1 MDQNNHSSEDNE
13 NLSENLSITTVIRIF
28 VGGVLFLV
36 VLIIPIICLLR
47 GNKCMDK
54 IRNAITLN
62 QESQNITNNQ
72 LIFSQPTSYL
82 RTLSLPR
89 SGPTS
94 FLRTL
99 SLPPTYQKAVCE
111 EDCSKIETPPPEY
124 HNLFFS
130 KSPIITMKL
139 ISEE

>member
-72 LIFSQPTSYL
+72 PTSYL
-82 RTLSLPR
+82 RTLSLPK

-94 FLRTL
+94 FLRTF
-99 SLPPTYQKAVCE
+99 SLPPAYEKAVFE

-130 KSPIITMKL
+130 KSPIITMKS

>member
-1 MDQNNHSSEDNE
+1 MDQNNNSSEGNE
-13 NLSENLSITTVIRIF
+13 NSSENLSIETMIRIF
-28 VGGVLFLV
+28 VVGVLLLV
-36 VLIIPIICLLR
+36 VLIIPVICLLR
-47 GNKCMDK
+47 GNKRMDR
-54 IRNAITLN
+54 IRNAITLD

-72 LIFSQPTSYL
+72 LIISQPTSCL

-111 EDCSKIETPPPEY
+111 EHCSKIETPPPEY

-130 KSPIITMKL
+130 ESSMITMKS

>member
-1 MDQNNHSSEDNE
+1 MDQNNHSSEDIE
-13 NLSENLSITTVIRIF
+13 NLSENLSITSVIRIF
-28 VGGVLFLV
+28 VGGVLFLI
-36 VLIIPIICLLR
+36 VLIIPIICLLC
-47 GNKCMDK
+47 GNKCMDRL
-54 IRNAITLN
+54 RNAITLN
-62 QESQNITNNQ
+62 QESRI
-72 LIFSQPTSYL
+72 IISQPTSYL

-111 EDCSKIETPPPEY
+111 RNCSKIETPPPEY

-130 KSPIITMKL
+130 KSSIITMKL
-139 ISEE
+139 ISEK